1 MSLTLAPV
9 SPFLSCT
16 TTVFESVVFA
26 ALSQVWSWGD
36 IQAAACADVP
46 AARAASATM
55 MLKTF
60 FTIAPSGTSL
70 PGSVAP
76 ASCRPAPDKSNRDA
90 TSKTLTRPAFSGE
103 GFPAALGH
111 RPADGFNVRK
121 QVRRPVMR
129 DGCNG
134 AGRQGISE
142 FLQLDVHGFVRQ
154 TL

>member
-55 MLKTF
+55 MLKTL
-60 FTIAPSGTSL
+60 FTIAPSGTSSWVRRAGVL
-70 PGSVAP
+70 PARAGQEQP
-76 ASCRPAPDKSNRDA
+76 RCHHE
-90 TSKTLTRPAFSGE
+90 TSARPAFSGE
-103 GFPAALGH
+103 GLIRDSPLPA
-111 RPADGFNVRK
+111 R
-121 QVRRPVMR
+121 
-129 DGCNG
+129 
-134 AGRQGISE
+134 
-142 FLQLDVHGFVRQ
+142 
-154 TL
+154 

>member
-60 FTIAPSGTSL
+60 FTIAPSGTSSWVRRADVL
-70 PGSVAP
+70 PARAGQEQP
-76 ASCRPAPDKSNRDA
+76 RCHLENPRPAYVFGR
-90 TSKTLTRPAFSGE
+90 
-103 GFPAALGH
+103 
-111 RPADGFNVRK
+111 
-121 QVRRPVMR
+121 
-129 DGCNG
+129 G
-134 AGRQGISE
+134 ASPRLSAIG
-142 FLQLDVHGFVRQ
+142 LQ
-154 TL
+154 T